1 MLQAEIQG
9 PFAAIQQAA
18 EGLNRFRDSPMGR
31 IRINVSEQAAT
42 LVLAPVI
49 PIFVERYPEI
59 EVDVSVSN
67 DMIDVIERGFD
78 AGIRYG
84 GTVPDDMI
92 AQRLSAD
99 LRWVAIAAPSYLAT
113 AGVPAHPSELHA
125 HRCIRVRLGDGRIY
139 HWEFERGDEALAVD
153 VPGTVTVDSSALAVN
168 LAVRGAG
175 LFYLPEAWIAPRVQA
190 GELQVVLDGWAPIG
204 PPMHLY
210 YSGRRQL
217 PTGLRLLIDTIREV
231 RPLGY

>member
-1 MLQAEIQG
+1 M
-9 PFAAIQQAA
+9 
-18 EGLNRFRDSPMGR
+18 
-31 IRINVSEQAAT
+31 
-42 LVLAPVI
+42 
-49 PIFVERYPEI
+49 
-59 EVDVSVSN
+59 
-67 DMIDVIERGFD
+67 
-78 AGIRYG
+78 
-84 GTVPDDMI
+84 
-92 AQRLSAD
+92 
-99 LRWVAIAAPSYLAT
+99 
-113 AGVPAHPSELHA
+113 
-125 HRCIRVRLGDGRIY
+125 
-139 HWEFERGDEALAVD
+139 
-153 VPGTVTVDSSALAVN
+153 DSSALAVN